1 MTVADSAATHLSF
14 RRSLPLTTRAWLATL
29 VAIAVMVA
37 DARFDWLTPLRDG
50 VSVLVR
56 PLVAAGQ
63 WPFRVWE
70 MLERTTIDVV
80 ALQQENAELRRQLL
94 ILSAQIWEGAAAR
107 RENDRLRALL
117 GFAPMPGTRLLPA
130 QVLYDSPDPFSR
142 RIVIDR
148 GSNHGIRPGLAV
160 AAAKGLVGQV
170 TRVQPLVSEVTLITH
185 ERMRIPATVAR
196 TGMRGILWGRGEA
209 ELQLRDVL
217 GEWAVAE
224 GDEVVTSGLDGLY
237 PVGLPV
243 GRVTRIEREQA
254 EPLVF
259 VTPFEAGAQWRQLL
273 VLVRDETVAP

>member
-1 MTVADSAATHLSF
+1 
-14 RRSLPLTTRAWLATL
+14 
-29 VAIAVMVA
+29 
-37 DARFDWLTPLRDG
+37 
-50 VSVLVR
+50 
-56 PLVAAGQ
+56 
-63 WPFRVWE
+63 
-70 MLERTTIDVV
+70 
-80 ALQQENAELRRQLL
+80 
-94 ILSAQIWEGAAAR
+94 
-107 RENDRLRALL
+107 
-117 GFAPMPGTRLLPA
+117 MPGTRLLPA

-185 ERMRIPATVAR
+185 ERMRIPVMVAR

>member
-14 RRSLPLTTRAWLATL
+14 RRSLSLTTRAWLATL
-29 VAIAVMVA
+29 VAVAVMVA

-70 MLERTTIDVV
+70 MLERSTIDVV

-170 TRVQPLVSEVTLITH
+170 TRVQPLVSEVTLITQ
-185 ERMRIPATVAR
+185 ERMRIPVMVAR
-196 TGMRGILWGRGEA
+196 TGMRGILWGRGEG

-243 GRVTRIEREQA
+243 GRVTRIERGQA